1 MGEVPYLG
9 LNPFS
14 EKDAPFF
21 FGRDEQKRA
30 IARNLRVS
38 RLTVLLGESGVGKSS
53 ILQAGIVPQ
62 FHRDIERNRQEHDG
76 KPQWAVVVFNAWHS
90 DNPLVLLV
98 NEMRNSVAAAL
109 KIDPTSLKDEATIAE
124 SLQTWTQML
133 SGEPERGQ
141 IFIILDQFE
150 EYFQYH
156 PQESGEGTFAD
167 EFPRWVN
174 RPSLSVNFLIAM
186 RQDALA
192 KLNRFQGRIINI
204 FDNQLVL
211 QRLDRLSA
219 RDAIVKP
226 IGQYNLQQIITD
238 HFMTSRLTLLSTASM
253 GKSHILKYGVADR
266 LQQIAQQN
274 LDNEGVPQI
283 ATVICNSWRGNPV
296 VNLKQQLARD
306 IRTLF
311 PNVQV
316 PQAGTSLAQTLQEWA
331 EHIGGKEGK
340 GKLFI
345 ILDQFEEFF
354 QYQQPDMG
362 EGSFVAEFARAVNYS
377 ELPVHFLITIRDEA
391 LSLLKYF
398 EQLVAG
404 IFDNHLHIKELEEN
418 SEIADL
424 VKPIEEPTDQ
434 TSQAIAIEPELVEEV
449 LNQVQVGMVSLIE
462 TDQGRISIPST
473 SQENVEIEAPFLEL
487 VMERLWKEEIGKK
500 GSRCLRLE
508 TLNQFS
514 IPEKNITGAQ
524 RIANEHLS
532 EQMNILSDRERDAM
546 ATVFKYLV
554 SAGGTKIAYPV
565 LDLPETIGLN
575 AGELIS
581 VLDKLDKQRILRTV
595 KAPNHSDVKRYE
607 IFHDILALPIL
618 NWRDRY
624 LLEKTLKEEKE
635 KGKQKAEEQIRHGL
649 LIGLGLAILGSF
661 VGASGWI
668 GSEMRELQMA
678 ATEMKEAREVFS
690 SRPSEPYGQIL
701 GLIKGIKAGN
711 SLLNHLSNRF
721 LTWNPF
727 LRTSIERDEKDAICY
742 LEYILK
748 NIQEK
753 NHFTLTS
760 VSQSEIRSF
769 SFSHDNQ
776 LLAISSEDGEVRLW
790 PLPLK
795 GKAKNPISVFG
806 GSVWSLGFSHDN
818 QFLAIGSADG
828 KVRLW
833 SLKDEKLDK
842 TIPVSGNPVLSLS
855 FSHDNQFLAIG
866 SADGKAR
873 LWSLKDE
880 KLDKTIPSIKNKSPV
895 YSLSFNRN
903 GQRLA
908 AGYKDGTVCLWDLQN
923 PKFCNPPKNLQKQDT
938 VWSLS
943 FSQDGRRLTTGY
955 QDGIV
960 RLSTLQGEKLEQFPT
975 LEGQKQKEPPVNS
988 VGRVPVLSITFS
1000 PDDKLMTTGY
1010 RDSNIRVWNLQLK
1023 KPKIEQNLEG
1033 LLISGCQWL
1042 DDYFETNLEDTT
1054 KEAKEVCQKYVDY

>member
-76 KPQWAVVVFNAWHS
+76 KPQWVVVVFNAWHS

-211 QRLDRLSA
+211 QRLDRPSA

-238 HFMTSRLTLLSTASM
+238 HFMTSRLTLLSTASI

-274 LDNEGVPQI
+274 LHNEGVPQI
-283 ATVICNSWRGNPV
+283 ATVTCNSWRGNPV

-362 EGSFVAEFARAVNYS
+362 EGSFVAEFAHAVNYS
-377 ELPVHFLITIRDEA
+377 ELPVHFLIAIRDEA

-398 EQLVAG
+398 EQLVPG

-424 VKPIEEPTDQ
+424 VKPIEEPIDQ
-434 TSQAIAIEPELVEEV
+434 TSQAIAIEPELVEAV

-514 IPEKNITGAQ
+514 IPEKNITAAQ

-565 LDLPETIGLN
+565 LDLPETTGLN

-607 IFHDILALPIL
+607 IFHDILASPIRK
-618 NWRDRY
+618 WRDQYSR
-624 LLEKTLKEEKE
+624 EKRFKKEEE
-635 KGKQKAEEQIRHGL
+635 KGKQKADEVIRRGRFIGAGFGIAGIVAFVIFLLASWGIKNQISL
-649 LIGLGLAILGSF
+649 
-661 VGASGWI
+661 
-668 GSEMRELQMA
+668 LQMQI
-678 ATEMKEAREVFS
+678 TEMEKAKDAFS
-690 SRPSEPYGQIL
+690 SKPSESSGQIV
-701 GLIKGIKAGN
+701 GLIQAIKAGDKLSN
-711 SLLNHLSNRF
+711 SLKTSWLSWLPIFSKSKNQAIDSLQDILN
-721 LTWNPF
+721 
-727 LRTSIERDEKDAICY
+727 
-742 LEYILK
+742 

-753 NHFTLTS
+753 NNLLLS
-760 VSQSEIRSF
+760 ESQSEILSS

-776 LLAISSEDGEVRLW
+776 FLATSSADGNVRLW
-790 PLPLK
+790 TLTGKKLK
-795 GKAKNPISVFG
+795 KIKVPG
-806 GSVWSLGFSHDN
+806 GSVWSLGFSYDN
-818 QFLAIGSADG
+818 QLLATGSDDG

-833 SLKDEKLDK
+833 TLKGEVKEPTK
-842 TIPVSGNPVLSLS
+842 TIPVSKDPVPAPILSLN
-855 FSHDNQFLAIG
+855 FRHDNQLLVTS
-866 SADGKAR
+866 SANGKVH
-873 LWSLKDE
+873 LLSIKDE
-880 KLDKTIPSIKNKSPV
+880 KTRQFTEDKNNLV

-908 AGYKDGTVCLWDLQN
+908 AGYQNGTVCLLDLQN
-923 PKFCNPPKNLQKQDT
+923 PKHCISPKNLHQDT

-943 FSQDGRRLTTGY
+943 FSQDEQRLATGY
-955 QDGIV
+955 KDGTV
-960 RLSTLQGEKLEQFPT
+960 RLSTLQGKKLQQFP
-975 LEGQKQKEPPVNS
+975 KEPPVAK
-988 VGRVPVLSITFS
+988 VQVLSISFS
-1000 PDDKLMTTGY
+1000 PDDKLMTAGY
-1010 RDSNIRVWNLQLK
+1010 KDGTIRVWNLQNKKLQTEQDLK
-1023 KPKIEQNLEG
+1023 A
-1033 LLISGCQWL
+1033 LLTNGCQWL
-1042 DDYFETNLEDTT
+1042 
-1054 KEAKEVCQKYVDY
+1054 KEYLATHPDNKNNPSFCQYK